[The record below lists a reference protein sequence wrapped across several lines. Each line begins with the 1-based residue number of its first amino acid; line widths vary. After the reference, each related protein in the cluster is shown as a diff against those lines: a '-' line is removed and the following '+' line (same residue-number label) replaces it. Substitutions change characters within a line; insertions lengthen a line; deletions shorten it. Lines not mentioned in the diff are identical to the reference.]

1 MIVVMVVVSTAAVII
16 IVFGDGLP
24 AVFVEYHTDLIH
36 NQNLLLLGGGFINRL
51 HQHIHHVMDGI
62 DRGQGTCQI
71 LHCQLSGL
79 GRQGVEVVSCFCNK
93 RIKEGF
99 LFLCGCGRKL
109 LRDIEMEQFIVQIT
123 EEAFADE
130 FLCHENLFGIRGEVG
145 EGACL
150 LQGFIFF
157 LTDGICF
164 INDGL
169 NGCLQLLCEGI
180 QISRFFSQSQLI
192 ADEIADDMIQIGI
205 GGTALC
211 DVREGIGEIEQENQ
225 GIDIVQ
231 DAGEIFLNLLQCF
244 KGFLELLIEICK
256 LLIGKLMRQNHALL
270 SNPFCEFGEILAIQG
285 VFLRTAKALEGFQR
299 SIDKIPAFACK
310 SGIQR
315 GTDGVIIFIPCHI
328 EGDTL
333 EKLPHV
339 GFLVKQSF
347 RTFHKGMA
355 VCKEQRPFHLL
366 LGYAVLLIFAQGN
379 LVADKRGDDVPLGE
393 IAVDGFVDGKQTL
406 FQLHA
411 VLQRNHA
418 GCGITFE
425 QILQT
430 DEICLDFLLDFLHIG
445 RDFIGE
451 GGYAFFGILH
461 GTHEQQQQR
470 ADCLLID
477 IIRREISYFFF

>member
-1 MIVVMVVVSTAAVII
+1 
-16 IVFGDGLP
+16 
-24 AVFVEYHTDLIH
+24 
-36 NQNLLLLGGGFINRL
+36 
-51 HQHIHHVMDGI
+51 
-62 DRGQGTCQI
+62 
-71 LHCQLSGL
+71 
-79 GRQGVEVVSCFCNK
+79 
-93 RIKEGF
+93 
-99 LFLCGCGRKL
+99 
-109 LRDIEMEQFIVQIT
+109 
-123 EEAFADE
+123 
-130 FLCHENLFGIRGEVG
+130 
-145 EGACL
+145 
-150 LQGFIFF
+150 
-157 LTDGICF
+157 
-164 INDGL
+164 
-169 NGCLQLLCEGI
+169 
-180 QISRFFSQSQLI
+180 
-192 ADEIADDMIQIGI
+192 MIQIGI

-211 DVREGIGEIEQENQ
+211 DVRKGIGEIEQENQ

-244 KGFLELLIEICK
+244 KGFFEFLIEICK

-418 GCGITFE
+418 GCGIAFE